1 MAKINGTPTS
11 IRVGIPKLSD
21 TPVGWKREKLNK
33 HLFEIRRPIRLEP
46 EKSYRLVTV
55 KRSRGGV
62 EERSCLLGREIKT
75 PSQFLVEAGD
85 FLISKRQIVHGAC
98 GIVPVDLAGYV
109 VSNEYT
115 VIGTKGGIDLTFL
128 QYLSESMYFQQTC
141 FHSSIGVHVEK
152 MIFNVNRW
160 LNWDFNIPPL
170 AEQTKI
176 VEILASQDQAI
187 EKLNK
192 LIDNSKEQKKSLMQ
206 QLVTG
211 KKRFS
216 GFKAK
221 WKKNKLAQLSITF
234 SGGTPSRNCKHY
246 FDGGIPWVK
255 SGEINNRIINSTKE
269 SISES
274 GLANSSAKKVPAQSI
289 LIAMYGATAGKI
301 AITNIETAINQAI
314 LAVIP
319 NKNINHRFL
328 FYALEFELEKT
339 VSLVQGGQPNL
350 NAGIIKNIQILM
362 PETAEQEAIA
372 NCLINAEA
380 TINNLNEQLNQL
392 QQGKQA
398 LMQQLFTGKRRVKE
412 ARRSHILQQNLRVQP

>member
-1 MAKINGTPTS
+1 MAKINGMPTS
-11 IRVGIPKLSD
+11 IRAGIPKLPD

-33 HLFEIRRPIRLEP
+33 HLFEIKRPVNLEP

-62 EERSCLLGREIKT
+62 EERSCLFGREIKT
-75 PSQFLVEAGD
+75 PSQFLIETGD

-98 GIVPVDLAGYV
+98 GIVPVDLAGSV
-109 VSNEYT
+109 VSNEYA
-115 VIGTKGGIDLTFL
+115 VIGTKGGIDLSFL

-160 LNWDFNIPPL
+160 LNWDFNIPPI

-176 VEILASQDQAI
+176 VEILAAQDQAI

-192 LIDNSKEQKKSLMQ
+192 LIENSKEQKKSLMQ

-216 GFKAK
+216 GFKTK
-221 WKKNKLAQLSITF
+221 WKKYKLSQLSITF
-234 SGGTPSRNCKHY
+234 SGGTPSRNCRHY
-246 FDGGIPWVK
+246 FGGGIPWVK

-274 GLANSSAKKVPAQSI
+274 GLANSSAKKVPAQSV

-301 AITNIETAINQAI
+301 AITTIEAAINQAI

-319 NKNINHRFL
+319 NKNINHLYL
-328 FYALEFELEKT
+328 FYALELELEKT
-339 VSLVQGGQPNL
+339 VGLVQGGQPNL
-350 NAGIIKNIQILM
+350 NAGIIKNAEISV
-362 PETAEQEAIA
+362 PEPAEQEAIA
-372 NCLINAEA
+372 NCLINADA
-380 TINNLNEQLNQL
+380 TINNLNEQMNRLQL
-392 QQGKQA
+392 VKQA
-398 LMQQLFTGKRRVKE
+398 LMQQLFTGKHRINKIE
-412 ARRSHILQQNLRVQP
+412 KLTDSELAKVQL